1 LCLPTPRNISAW
13 GRPVAVARAES
24 GIPVASIVF
33 TVVMLVSLVPLMGQ
47 AIVQTHAG
55 ADGAAANGQLSGSSE
70 KSTLGICVR
79 VGSCRQIS
87 KQRSPKGR
95 IGGTAV
101 EDASSSHYR
110 NCQMPKRQGRAGQR
124 GTTACDSEMLQTENS
139 DCFRPFLDRDWAPR
153 LMTKSVQ
160 VPIQGRDM
168 IRK

>member
-1 LCLPTPRNISAW
+1 VGQKAKACACAYLHPETYRHGADRWPLLGLKI
-13 GRPVAVARAES
+13 

-33 TVVMLVSLVPLMGQ
+33 TAAMLVPLVPLMGQ

-124 GTTACDSEMLQTENS
+124 GTTACDSEMLQTEKS
-139 DCFRPFLDRDWAPR
+139 DFLDPSSTEIGRRD
-153 LMTKSVQ
+153 
-160 VPIQGRDM
+160 
-168 IRK
+168 